1 MTAETAAGPRPKQ
14 PLPGWLRLVLVLG
27 LLYLFLV
34 GVRLLEVGI
43 KAFGEGTA
51 ERLFEGVSNPLAA
64 LFVGVLATVMVQSS
78 SVTTSTIVGLVGAG
92 VLPLST
98 AVPMIMGANIGTT
111 ITNTV
116 VALAHL
122 RRSEEFRRAFVGATM
137 HDFFNL
143 LAVAALFPLELLTG
157 FLHRG
162 ASALAHLF
170 VGSAVGGTFDS
181 PIKAQVKA
189 GAKLVERLLAA
200 LFDHPAVLAVALLLV
215 GVGLIF
221 ATLTFITKNMK
232 ALVAVR
238 IERTLNAALS
248 RSGTIGILVGIVVTV
263 AVQSSSITTSILIP
277 LIASGVLLA
286 RNAYPITL
294 GANIGTT
301 VTALI

>member
-1 MTAETAAGPRPKQ
+1 
-14 PLPGWLRLVLVLG
+14 
-27 LLYLFLV
+27 
-34 GVRLLEVGI
+34 
-43 KAFGEGTA
+43 
-51 ERLFEGVSNPLAA
+51 
-64 LFVGVLATVMVQSS
+64 
-78 SVTTSTIVGLVGAG
+78 
-92 VLPLST
+92 
-98 AVPMIMGANIGTT
+98 
-111 ITNTV
+111 
-116 VALAHL
+116 
-122 RRSEEFRRAFVGATM
+122 
-137 HDFFNL
+137 
-143 LAVAALFPLELLTG
+143 
-157 FLHRG
+157 
-162 ASALAHLF
+162 
-170 VGSAVGGTFDS
+170 
-181 PIKAQVKA
+181 

-232 ALVAVR
+232 VLVAAR

-301 VTALI
+301 VTALIAALGAGKVDGMTIALVHLLFNVSGTLLLYVPRPLRHLPVRLAGRLADVALERKWLAVAYVVGTFVVVPLVGIAWLS